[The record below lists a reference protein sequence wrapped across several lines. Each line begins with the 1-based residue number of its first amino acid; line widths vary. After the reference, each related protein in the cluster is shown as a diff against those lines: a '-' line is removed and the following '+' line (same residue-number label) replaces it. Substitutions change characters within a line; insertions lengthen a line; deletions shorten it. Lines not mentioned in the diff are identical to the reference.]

1 MTTLLLLP
9 AEKSARRV
17 WPVPDTEP
25 VEWTYQRC
33 VYADWI
39 TPDVMIRTEEG

>member
-1 MTTLLLLP
+1 
-9 AEKSARRV
+9 
-17 WPVPDTEP
+17 